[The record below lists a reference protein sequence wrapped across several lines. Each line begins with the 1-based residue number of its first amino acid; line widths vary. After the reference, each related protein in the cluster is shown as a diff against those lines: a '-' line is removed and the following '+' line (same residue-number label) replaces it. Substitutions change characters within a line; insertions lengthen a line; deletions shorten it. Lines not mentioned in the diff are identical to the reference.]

1 MKLVYPDAREW
12 TSIVDAVA
20 VLIEEATFTVAQD
33 GLRLRALDPSR
44 TSMVDLFIPK
54 EAFEEYPAID
64 GEEHIGMNFNDL
76 KKVLKRSRKDDK
88 VVMEVDG
95 GKLKVKLIGKATRTI
110 TMPLL
115 DIGVEQLPA
124 PKAVFTVMAKLAS
137 DALDQAIRDVEIIA
151 DAVKLEGKE
160 DGIYVKASSDKG
172 DLEIKFER
180 EGDVMFEYDLKESA
194 ASTYSIDYLADITS
208 KAASISD
215 IVTLEFATQKPIALT
230 FEIPMGGK
238 LAYYIAPR
246 MD

>member
-1 MKLVYPDAREW
+1 MRLIYPDAREW
-12 TSIVDAVA
+12 AAIVDAIA
-20 VLIEEATFTVAQD
+20 VLIEEATFSVAQD

-54 EAFEEYPAID
+54 EAFEEYPD
-64 GEEHIGMNFNDL
+64 VGSEEHIGINFNDL

-88 VVMEVDG
+88 VMLETDN
-95 GKLKVKLIGKATRTI
+95 GKLKVKLVGKAARTI
-110 TMPLL
+110 TMPML
-115 DIGVEQLPA
+115 DIGMEQLPT
-124 PKAVFTVMAKLAS
+124 PKVVFTVTAKLAS
-137 DALDQAIRDVEIIA
+137 DALDQAIKDVEIIA
-151 DAVKLEGKE
+151 DAIKFEGKE

-172 DLEIKFER
+172 DVEVKFEK
-180 EGDVMFEYDLKESA
+180 EGDVMFEYDLKETA
-194 ASTYSIDYLADITS
+194 AAVYSTDYLADAVARAS
-208 KAASISD
+208 SISD